1 MRSIDAV
8 ITWVDGSDEDYKKK
22 IENHLTTSTN
32 YKKQY
37 LQANE
42 IEYCVK
48 SILKFAPFVRRIFI
62 VTDSQKP
69 SFSGLKDLIVSKKVK
84 VVDHKE
90 IFKGYEKYLPTFN
103 IRSIDAVL
111 HRIED
116 LSEMFV
122 YFNDDVFLINKI
134 REEDWFVE
142 NKVVLMGKWAKSY
155 SINPIKVLS
164 GKFKKAFG
172 LRPSFNAS
180 QSKAANLS
188 GFKKEYFKS
197 YHTARPQ
204 IKSLI
209 KEFYHKNP
217 GSLIDQIKYRFRH
230 YNQFMPYSLCW
241 HLLIKENRAIIKGVK
256 ELKEIQ
262 HTKNLNAKQLISI
275 LEKLDDTK
283 EVKYLNIQDLNY
295 ASKDVFM
302 IFDKWIRKKLQG

>member
-1 MRSIDAV
+1 MKSIDAV
-8 ITWVDGSDEDYKKK
+8 ITWVDGSDKEYKKK
-22 IENHLTTSTN
+22 IEKHLTTSTN

-62 VTDSQKP
+62 VTDNQKP
-69 SFSGLKDLIVSKKVK
+69 SFRGLEDLILSKKVK
-84 VVDHKE
+84 LVDHKE

-116 LSEMFV
+116 LSETFV

-134 REEDWFVE
+134 CEEDWFVK
-142 NKVVLMGKWAKSY
+142 NKAVLMGKWATSY
-155 SINPIKVLS
+155 SINPLKVLS
-164 GKFKKAFG
+164 ETFIKLLG

-180 QSKAANLS
+180 QSKAANIS

-209 KEFYHKNP
+209 KDFYNKNP
-217 GSLIDQIKYRFRH
+217 ETLIDQIKYKFR
-230 YNQFMPYSLCW
+230 NSDQFMPYSLCW
-241 HLLIKENRAIIKGVK
+241 HLLIKENRAIIKEAK
-256 ELKEIQ
+256 ELKEIKQ
-262 HTKNLNAKQLISI
+262 TQNLNAKQFISI

-283 EVKYLNIQDLNY
+283 DIKYLNIQDLNY

-302 IFDKWIRKKLQG
+302 IFDKWIRKKLKD

>member
-8 ITWVDGSDEDYKKK
+8 ITWVDGSDQEYKKK
-22 IENHLTTSTN
+22 IEKHLTTSTN

-48 SILKFAPFVRRIFI
+48 SILKFAPFIRKIFI
-62 VTDSQKP
+62 VTDNQKP
-69 SFSGLKDLIVSKKVK
+69 SFSSLENLIASNKVK

-122 YFNDDVFLINKI
+122 YFNDDVFLVDKI
-134 REEDWFVE
+134 CEEDWFV
-142 NKVVLMGKWAKSY
+142 KDKAVLMGKWARSY
-155 SINPIKVLS
+155 SINPLKVLS
-164 GKFKKAFG
+164 GKFKKIFG

-180 QSKAANLS
+180 QSKAANIS

-197 YHTARPQ
+197 YHAARPQ
-204 IKSLI
+204 IKSVI

-217 GSLIDQIKYRFRH
+217 ESLIDQIKYRFR
-230 YNQFMPYSLCW
+230 NSEQFMPYSLCW

-256 ELKEIQ
+256 GLKEVKQIQ
-262 HTKNLNAKQLISI
+262 NLNSNQIVSI
-275 LEKLDDTK
+275 LEKLDEKK

-302 IFDKWIRKKLQG
+302 IFDKWMRKKLQG

>member
-8 ITWVDGSDEDYKKK
+8 ITWVDGSDQEYKKK
-22 IENHLTTSTN
+22 IEKHLTTSTN

-48 SILKFAPFVRRIFI
+48 SILKFAPFIRKIFI
-62 VTDSQKP
+62 VTDNQKP
-69 SFSGLKDLIVSKKVK
+69 SFSSLENLIASNKVK

-122 YFNDDVFLINKI
+122 YFNDDVFLVDKI
-134 REEDWFVE
+134 CEEDWFV
-142 NKVVLMGKWAKSY
+142 KDKAVLMGKWARSY
-155 SINPIKVLS
+155 SINPLKVLS
-164 GKFKKAFG
+164 GKFKKIFG

-180 QSKAANLS
+180 QSKAANIS

-197 YHTARPQ
+197 YHAARPQ
-204 IKSLI
+204 IKSVI

-217 GSLIDQIKYRFRH
+217 KYLTDQIKYRFRN
-230 YNQFMPYSLCW
+230 YNQYMPYSLCW

-256 ELKEIQ
+256 GLKEVKQIQ
-262 HTKNLNAKQLISI
+262 NLNSNQIVSI
-275 LEKLDDTK
+275 LEKLDEKK

-295 ASKDVFM
+295 AGKDVFM
-302 IFDKWIRKKLQG
+302 IFDKWMRKKLQG